1 MPYPLQRVSTKAIK
15 LGLKVGQ
22 SLLKAG
28 YLRLNQR
35 KP

>member
-1 MPYPLQRVSTKAIK
+1 LRPHVGK

-28 YLRLNQR
+28 RLRLNQY
-35 KP
+35 KS